1 MAANEMSFN
10 QISTVLNAIHA
21 QATGTQVPAAVDTAS
36 FVTQAQAVLKTG
48 YDPIMSAVSQVL
60 SRTIFSIRPYSA
72 KFRGMMVS
80 PERYGNHVRK
90 LNIAD
95 KAWANDDRNTLT
107 DGNSVDQQTV
117 NVPNVVQ
124 TNFYGE
130 NVFQKSYTIFRDQLD
145 VAFSSPEEL
154 QRFVSLVVGNA
165 NDMLEQS
172 REELARSLVAN
183 YIGAKYVTTSNL
195 LEGSEGVVHLLTEYN
210 TATGLT
216 EDNAL
221 TATTVYQPANFKPFM
236 QWVYARIATLSALLT
251 ERSARFHLN
260 MTLSGVDKTL
270 MRHTPYD
277 RQRVYLFAPAR
288 FQSEAMVLADTFK
301 KFYDA
306 VANGQPAIAIGKELA
321 DDQGRPRWTP
331 FQQDI
336 KSTYIAGDLLRDLRT
351 IENRFDN
358 DIGIPN
364 ANTEKRERM
373 IVDEVNA
380 NNVETYSKC
389 ELWLEQLRESC
400 ERANAM
406 FPGLAL
412 AVEWRNPPESAETA
426 TTGKEVLTDE

>member
-21 QATGTQVPAAVDTAS
+21 QATGTQVPAAVDTYG

-90 LNIAD
+90 INIAD
-95 KAWANDDRNTLT
+95 KAWTNDDRNTLT
-107 DGNSVDQQTV
+107 DGNSVDQQVV

-154 QRFVSLVVGNA
+154 TRFVTLVTSNA

-172 REELARSLVAN
+172 REELARMLVAN
-183 YIGAKYVTTSNL
+183 YIGAKYVTTSNNM
-195 LEGSEGVVHLLTEYN
+195 EGAEGCIHLLTEYN
-210 TATGLT
+210 AQCGLT
-216 EDNAL
+216 GDEAL

-236 QWVYARIATLSALLT
+236 QWVYARIASLCALLT

-260 MTLSGVDKTL
+260 LTLSGVDKTL
-270 MRHTPYD
+270 MRHTPYE
-277 RQRVYLFAPAR
+277 RQRVYLYAPAR
-288 FQSEAMVLADTFK
+288 FQSEAQVLADTFHDN
-301 KFYDA
+301 YLR
-306 VANGQPAIAIGKELA
+306 LA
-321 DDQGRPRWTP
+321 DTETVNFWQNITNPGKILVHPNWLGTDGTVGHTT
-331 FQQDI
+331 QDVEI
-336 KSTYIAGDLLRDLRT
+336 SNIFGVV
-351 IENRFDN
+351 
-358 DIGIPN
+358 
-364 ANTEKRERM
+364 M
-373 IVDEVNA
+373 DE
-380 NNVETYSKC
+380 E
-389 ELWLEQLRESC
+389 
-400 ERANAM
+400 
-406 FPGLAL
+406 
-412 AVEWRNPPESAETA
+412 
-426 TTGKEVLTDE
+426 TTGFTPVNQWQAPAPFNARGGYTTVWMHETQRHWTDMTENGFVLLLD